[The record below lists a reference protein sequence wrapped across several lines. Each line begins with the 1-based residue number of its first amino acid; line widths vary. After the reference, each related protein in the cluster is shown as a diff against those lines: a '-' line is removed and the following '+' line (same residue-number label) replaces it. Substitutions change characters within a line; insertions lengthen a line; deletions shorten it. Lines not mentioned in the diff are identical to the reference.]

1 MADGTVA
8 HQPNLTQRSGV
19 YYLRMRV
26 PLDVVEAVGRSHIVI
41 SLKTKERRV
50 ALTRFRQ
57 EQARVER
64 QFEAARQQATETV
77 ALRRSL
83 ASGRLEKLAPQEIEG
98 LALRWFEH
106 AVQRVARTSRETLE
120 AGSVDWDVVLAE
132 LKAEGDVLTSPD
144 PQDFEPAVRHTVD
157 HLLLAAGA
165 PPEPAHGR
173 IQRRVRKPRVDEG
186 TAQYRQLAVLVRRG
200 LIALN
205 KDRLSQLTG
214 ATEGA
219 IAASSGSLEVLGV
232 RSRRSL
238 DGLISAFTNDPGRGS
253 RTAKTETDYGMV
265 FTALRE
271 VVGGETDVSR
281 ITRDHMRRLRDLF
294 RTLPPNATKRFRGKS
309 LTQAAEVAVS
319 EGLPALSTKTVNG
332 HLTMVSTLFN
342 WAVREEWIER
352 SPASGLTIEAGQKT
366 TREPFSPGQLKAIF
380 AAPLFVG
387 CQNDGSGYAQPG
399 PHRPRGARFWVPL
412 LALFH
417 GLRLNEACQLRPEDI
432 AERDGF
438 PVIHV
443 RAADASQR
451 VKSRAGTRIVPLHPE
466 IIACGFLGF
475 VDEARR
481 QGRVRLFHELSQD
494 ARGYFSDA
502 FQKWFSRFLDSRGVA
517 QRGVSFHSFRHGWTD
532 RLREAGV
539 PEDRR
544 RALGGWADTGVDA
557 GYGRGFPTKMLVGD
571 IAKVEY
577 PGLDLGFLHV
587 KSFVNT

>member
-1 MADGTVA
+1 MA
-8 HQPNLTQRSGV
+8 HQPNLTERNGTF
-19 YYLRMRV
+19 YLRMRV
-26 PLDVVEAVGRSHIVI
+26 PLDVVEAVGRTHVVV

-50 ALTRFRQ
+50 ALTRFRL

-64 QFEAARQQATETV
+64 QFEAARQQATDTA

-83 ASGRLEKLAPQEIEG
+83 ASGRLEKLAPGEVEG

-106 AVQRVARTSRETLE
+106 AVQRVARTSRNTFQT
-120 AGSVDWDVVLAE
+120 GSADWDAVLAE

-144 PQDFEPAVRHTVD
+144 PQDFEPTVRHTVD

-165 PPEPAHGR
+165 PPEPIRGR
-173 IQRRVRKPRVDEG
+173 IQRRVRRPQVDED
-186 TAQYRQLAVLVRRG
+186 TAQYQQLAALVRRG
-200 LIALN
+200 LVALN
-205 KDRLSQLTG
+205 RDRLAQLTG
-214 ATEGA
+214 AGEGA
-219 IAASSGSLEVLGV
+219 IAVSSGGLEVLGV
-232 RSRRSL
+232 RPRRSL
-238 DGLISAFTNDPGRGS
+238 DELIRAFTSDPGRGS
-253 RTAKTETDYGMV
+253 RTAKTETDYRMV
-265 FTALRE
+265 FAALRE
-271 VVGGETDVSR
+271 VIGGETDVSR

-294 RTLPPNATKRFRGKS
+294 RTLPPNATKRFRGRT

-342 WAVREEWIER
+342 WAVREEWVER
-352 SPASGLTIEAGQKT
+352 SPASGLTIEAGQKI
-366 TREPFSPGQLKAIF
+366 TREPFSSGHLKAIF

-399 PHRPRGARFWVPL
+399 PNQPRGARFWVPL
-412 LALFH
+412 IALFH
-417 GLRLNEACQLRPEDI
+417 GLRLNEACQLRPDDI

-443 RAADASQR
+443 RAADASQK

-475 VDEARR
+475 VAEARH
-481 QGRVRLFHELSQD
+481 QGHARLFHELSAD

-502 FQKWFSRFLDSRGVA
+502 FQKWFSRFLASRGIA
-517 QRGVSFHSFRHGWTD
+517 QRGASFHSFRHGWAD

-544 RALGGWADTGVDA
+544 RALGGWADTGVD
-557 GYGRGFPTKMLVGD
+557 GSYGRGFPTKMLAEDVG
-571 IAKVEY
+571 KVEY
-577 PGLDLGFLHV
+577 PGLDLKFLHIQ
-587 KSFVNT
+587 SFVNT